1 MMNQVSLVCFLVDD
15 FRLVIHSFGLSRFL
29 RKSNAAPWLPSTTR
43 VLAASALVPPEQ
55 SCEGN
60 ALFRVL
66 PFGTFRC
73 FLENPFSR
81 QNHRLPHNSRRHLC
95 LPQRADKS
103 GGW

>member
-1 MMNQVSLVCFLVDD
+1 MTNQVSRVCFLASD

-29 RKSNAAPWLPSTTR
+29 KRSNAAPRLPSTAR
-43 VLAASALVPPEQ
+43 VLVTSAPAPPEQ

-60 ALFRVL
+60 ALSRAL

-81 QNHRLPHNSRRHLC
+81 QNHRLRHNSRRHLC
-95 LPQRADKS
+95 LTHRAD
-103 GGW
+103 